1 MGSRLLSKPI
11 VRERCEGT
19 GSSVELQVIMTCED
33 KARLAKVYEAAT
45 DRFSVAVTELR
56 RKIGVSAKQ
65 EYESLNRAANEARL
79 ESEHARLALEH
90 HIASH
95 NC

>member
-1 MGSRLLSKPI
+1 MS
-11 VRERCEGT
+11 
-19 GSSVELQVIMTCED
+19 CED
-33 KARLAKVYEAAT
+33 KARLANVYEAAT
-45 DRFSVAVTELR
+45 DRFSAAVTDLR

-79 ESEHARLALEH
+79 ASEQARLALEH
-90 HIASH
+90 HIAAH